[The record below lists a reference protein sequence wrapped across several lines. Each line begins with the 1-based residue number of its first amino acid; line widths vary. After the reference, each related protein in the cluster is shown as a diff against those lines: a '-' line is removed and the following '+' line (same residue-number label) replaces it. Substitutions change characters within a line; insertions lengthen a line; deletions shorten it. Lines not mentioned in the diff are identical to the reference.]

1 MITTE
6 SKRIANRAAT
16 AKRTASSL
24 RSIAE
29 YSDMDIADRGVLLT
43 AARIVDTLAGK
54 KSKEAKA
61 KKAAEDKFERDRQAA
76 MPDATK
82 MVNALPQTT
91 TLDRIA
97 LVYMNSYRCTYLEQ
111 CLNAKDSPE
120 HLLRVLKMDVDDAIR
135 EEAGSIAYKAAKEG
149 NPVNC
154 YQPELVG
161 RFNRA
166 HETHKVVRLAMRF
179 DAAVASA
186 PTQATP

>member
-1 MITTE
+1 MFTTE

-24 RSIAE
+24 RSLAE
-29 YSDMDIADRGVLLT
+29 STDLDIADRGVLLT

-54 KSKEAKA
+54 TSKEAKT
-61 KKAAEDKFERDRQAA
+61 KKAAEEKFERDRQAA

-82 MVNALPQTT
+82 LVNALPQTT

-120 HLLRVLKMDVDDAIR
+120 HLQRVLNMDVDDAIR
-135 EEAGSIAYKAAKEG
+135 EESGHLAYKAAKEG
-149 NPVNC
+149 KPMSC

-166 HETHKVVRLAMRF
+166 YESPDVVRIAQRF
-179 DAAVASA
+179 DAA
-186 PTQATP
+186 TATAEVTP